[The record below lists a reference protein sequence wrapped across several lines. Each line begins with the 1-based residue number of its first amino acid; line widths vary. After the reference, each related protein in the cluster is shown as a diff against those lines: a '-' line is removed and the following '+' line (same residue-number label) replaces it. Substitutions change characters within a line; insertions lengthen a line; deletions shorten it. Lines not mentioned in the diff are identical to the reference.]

1 MRDAAASH
9 DSCHAVVLRN
19 RTCDAE
25 MTGSIPLH
33 ASYASSAACPTPEE
47 SLVREHHCPASEQH
61 VRMPPSSVYS
71 ACTTPSPRPRVTSRY
86 VTLPVRGRSFFRC
99 ITSLSLSDTHRYVV
113 LLGRHILYSYTAR
126 FDPPSTHMCRERHL
140 THRQH

>member
-33 ASYASSAACPTPEE
+33 ASYASSVACPTPEE
-47 SLVREHHCPASEQH
+47 SLVREHHCPASGQH
-61 VRMPPSSVYS
+61 VRMPPSCVYS
-71 ACTTPSPRPRVTSRY
+71 ACTTPSPRPR
-86 VTLPVRGRSFFRC
+86 
-99 ITSLSLSDTHRYVV
+99 ITSRYVV